1 MSKIYMMIGIP
12 GSGKTT
18 FVRNLVKEQGLPVV
32 STDVVRANHP
42 GINERDVWPMVYEMI
57 GNLVKSGKDL
67 IFDATNVT
75 KTPRNRFKENVN
87 KYSTDYEL
95 IGYYFPMHY
104 SICIGRVAK
113 RNEMPGELPL
123 PLDCI
128 ASYGESIYP
137 PTYEEGFKEL
147 HVVTN
152 KIDLVKNIT

>member
-18 FVRNLVKEQGLPVV
+18 FVRELSKKLNVKVI
-32 STDVVRANHP
+32 STDTVRQEHP
-42 GINERDVWPMVYEMI
+42 GINEKDVWPLVYQKIGEMVLKKED
-57 GNLVKSGKDL
+57 V

-123 PLDCI
+123 PIDCI

-137 PTYEEGFKEL
+137 PT
-147 HVVTN
+147 
-152 KIDLVKNIT
+152 